1 VRRPIP
7 RNLEEAPRV
16 PAPFTGWSPAGIL
29 ALIAIAAGIVLLIA
43 YAVQRGLVHR
53 ELEGI
58 ETAAEPG
65 TEVAPAVVAPPRG
78 SRTLGMAGAVLL
90 VVGLGLGAVA
100 ALGNWTAGDAATGGP
115 GPAPADCAQSW
126 DGCPKATQNP

>member
-1 VRRPIP
+1 
-7 RNLEEAPRV
+7 V
-16 PAPFTGWSPAGIL
+16 PAPFAGWSPAGIAALL
-29 ALIAIAAGIVLLIA
+29 AITAGIVLLVA

-58 ETAAEPG
+58 ETAADPG
-65 TEVAPAVVAPPRG
+65 SEEAPAAATPPRR
-78 SRTLGMAGAVLL
+78 SRTLGMVGAVLL

-126 DGCPKATQNP
+126 EGCPKATQNP

>member
-1 VRRPIP
+1 MRHM
-7 RNLEEAPRV
+7 
-16 PAPFTGWSPAGIL
+16 PAPFAGWSPAGIV
-29 ALIAIAAGIVLLIA
+29 ALVTIVAGIVLLVA

-58 ETAAEPG
+58 ETAADPG
-65 TEVAPAVVAPPRG
+65 TAAAPAVAAPPRH
-78 SRTLGMAGAVLL
+78 SRTLGLVGAILL

-100 ALGNWTAGDAATGGP
+100 ALGTWGTGDATTGGP
-115 GPAPADCAQSW
+115 GLAPADCAQSW

>member
-1 VRRPIP
+1 MRH
-7 RNLEEAPRV
+7 V
-16 PAPFTGWSPAGIL
+16 PTLFAGWSPAGIV
-29 ALIAIAAGIVLLIA
+29 ALITIAAGIALLVA

-58 ETAAEPG
+58 ETAADPG
-65 TEVAPAVVAPPRG
+65 TEAAPAVAAPPRR
-78 SRTLGMAGAVLL
+78 SRTLGMVGATLL
-90 VVGLGLGAVA
+90 VVGLALGAVA
-100 ALGNWTAGDAATGGP
+100 ALGTWTTGDATTGGP